1 MSKISRDSNIIKWYE
16 YTMEDPKA
24 NDEMAEDTDAA
35 IDDSEELNAE
45 SSDEL
50 DDLGNIEGVDPDLV
64 ADIMSRF
71 RDSKQSS
78 VDALFMEADENNS
91 AASGEMSE
99 EELIAGICAP
109 KQSNVDA
116 FVQTARN

>member
-16 YTMEDPKA
+16 YTMEDPNA
-24 NDEMAEDTDAA
+24 NDEMAEDTDTA
-35 IDDSEELNAE
+35 IDDSEELNTDL
-45 SSDEL
+45 SDEL
-50 DDLGNIEGVDPDLV
+50 DDLENIEGVDPDLL

-71 RDSKQSS
+71 RDAKQSS
-78 VDALFMEADENNS
+78 VDSLFMEAEEINN
-91 AASGEMSE
+91 AASGVMSE
-99 EELIAGICAP
+99 EELIASICAP